1 MLLLNP
7 CGIERRRKSPDSRL
21 AERRWCVSAK
31 QLAQSFELQHSLGVV
46 DERLGH
52 RNLCYRKGRT
62 GESRVVEAKETSEGK
77 GARCGQRINRSPR
90 LLAYAVAPPACG
102 PHSIP

>member
-7 CGIERRRKSPDSRL
+7 GGIERRRKSPDSRL
-21 AERRWCVSAK
+21 AERRGCVSAK
-31 QLAQSFELQHSLGVV
+31 QLAQSFELQHLLGVV

-62 GESRVVEAKETSEGK
+62 GGVAGRGSEDGIGRKRAWCEQRMRRSALLMSDAFASSTSD
-77 GARCGQRINRSPR
+77 P
-90 LLAYAVAPPACG
+90 
-102 PHSIP
+102 

>member
-1 MLLLNP
+1 MLLRNP
-7 CGIERRRKSPDSRL
+7 CGIERGRKSPDSRL

-62 GESRVVEAKETSEGK
+62 GGVAGGRSEEGMGRKKDRVRTENTPMRAAEEL
-77 GARCGQRINRSPR
+77 R
-90 LLAYAVAPPACG
+90 LCSG
-102 PHSIP
+102 